1 MTNILNKT
9 KEILF
14 KITLFFTGAWLA
26 FALSFQGYA
35 IFLMASNQE
44 QELTRISNEV
54 SWRIDG
60 TFKDNPENIWYEGDV
75 K

>member
-1 MTNILNKT
+1 MTNILNKA
-9 KEILF
+9 KDILF
-14 KITLFFTGAWLA
+14 KVTVTFTCAWLA

-35 IFLMASNQE
+35 IFLTVSGQE
-44 QELTRISNEV
+44 EEMTRISNEI

-60 TFKDNPENIWYEGDV
+60 TFKNNPENIWYEGNQ